1 VSQERRQRGPLDERD
16 PRPRAVTGTLARRLD
31 RLWFRGLAKLR
42 LYRCLVLT
50 ERRLA
55 EPVPDFPLPAD
66 LTVRPLTPDDAA
78 AYAAFRPEHGRSE
91 CDRRLAEGHWC
102 FATWRGAEIVSA
114 AWGVGRRA
122 WIEYLELGIQLGPD
136 EVYSYDLYTVPELRG
151 RRITSATR
159 VPYFRYLREQ
169 GYRRGLATLGPLNR
183 SAASLQD
190 AIGYRPIGWIGYVGV
205 GPWRH
210 PFCCMRPGADGLV
223 SVGRASGST

>member
-1 VSQERRQRGPLDERD
+1 MNATRGPA
-16 PRPRAVTGTLARRLD
+16 PTGTLARRRD

-55 EPVPDFPLPAD
+55 EPFPAFPLPAD
-66 LTVRPLTPDDAA
+66 LTVRLLTPDDAA
-78 AYAAFRPEHGRSE
+78 AYAAFRPEHGRGE

-114 AWGVGRRA
+114 AWGVSGRA
-122 WIEYLELGIQLGPD
+122 WIEYLELSVQLGTD

-183 SAASLQD
+183 SAASMQN

-205 GPWRH
+205 GPWRRT
-210 PFCCMRPGADGLV
+210 FCRMMPGEEGLV
-223 SVGRASGST
+223 SAGFTSNSS